1 MVDEIGVLGAG
12 GEGLAVTAY
21 LASLGHRVRLC
32 TRNPRRVAGVR
43 DSGELRATGEL
54 VGRFPVAQV
63 ISDPAELAR
72 RCRVVVVAAITTA
85 YPEIAASLA
94 PHLDDEHV
102 VVLFS
107 GKLCGSAEFAAHL
120 RAGGAPGV
128 DVVETDALFA
138 ARPDG
143 VDGVQV
149 LGMKRWNLISG
160 AHAAA
165 VDRWAPTIREWFPR
179 LEPATNLVHRGLT
192 DFGAVAHA
200 PIALAN
206 LGTIDRREPLLF
218 YREGVSDRTVALLTQ
233 VEQEFREVAAAYGA
247 ELMPMPEVLDRY
259 YGCTTTSLLE
269 AMRSAEPYK
278 AILAPGSL
286 DHRFLHEDIAST
298 LVPLE
303 ALAAEAGIDTPM
315 VGSIITIMSTLSGN
329 SFRRDGRTL
338 DRLGWADLGH
348 QEIRRLLTPA
358 GSDDARTSPPARGRA
373 VAAV

>member
-1 MVDEIGVLGAG
+1 MDEIGVIGAG
-12 GEGLAVTAY
+12 GEGLAVVAHLSST
-21 LASLGHRVRLC
+21 GRRVRLC
-32 TRNPRRVAGVR
+32 TRNPQRVAGIR
-43 DSGELRATGEL
+43 AGGEIRAAGELE
-54 VGRFPVAQV
+54 GRFPVAQV
-63 ISDPAELAR
+63 TADPAELAR
-72 RCRVVVVAAITTA
+72 RCRVVVIAAITTA

-94 PHLDDEHV
+94 AHLTEDHV
-102 VVLFS
+102 IVLFS
-107 GKLCGSAEFAAHL
+107 GKLCGSAEFAAAL
-120 RAGGAPGV
+120 SSAGSPEV

-143 VDGVQV
+143 DDGVRV
-149 LGMKRWNLISG
+149 LGTKRWNLLSG
-160 AHAAA
+160 ATPGA
-165 VDRWAPTIREWFPR
+165 VERGAPVVREWFPW
-179 LEPATNLVHRGLT
+179 LETATNLVHRGLT

-247 ELMPMPEVLDRY
+247 TLMPMPEVLDRY
-259 YGCTTTSLLE
+259 YGCTTTSLLD
-269 AMRSAEPYK
+269 AMRSAAPYK
-278 AILAPGSL
+278 TILAPGSL